1 MPTIMRRVD
10 AMVGSRPRVVLAI
23 WLVLIVAA
31 APLALRQSDHL
42 TASGFAVPGSQSAR
56 VNAVLTREFPSA
68 NSAVLAVLLWPQHG
82 ATPDALLSRIER
94 VRRAMVGVRGVTLPA
109 QVRELAEFAAE
120 LGEPVVM
127 PLKVAVSEDQA
138 RNVVKTLGPRLGIG
152 QATRDKIEV
161 HLLGESALWAGLEET
176 AKSQL
181 TKAEVIGFP
190 ILFLVLLGIFG
201 SFEAALIPLFIGVV
215 ALVITGAIINLLSRV
230 IPLSIFTID
239 AASMLGIGIAID
251 YSLILLARVRQELD
265 GRELP
270 EARRIALA
278 TSGSAVAFS
287 GATVIAALAAVLI
300 VPLGA
305 LRSMGL
311 GAAVIVAV
319 SVIAATTLLPA
330 LVTLLGARRVSR
342 NLLARGAGG
351 RRDNDERSHSAW
363 DRWTAFVTRRPL
375 VVVMIGGA
383 LVLALCIPVLSI
395 KTDTGVLQQLA
406 PNNPTR
412 LGFSEAAQLAGPGVL
427 GPVSVITHVRTPVPQ
442 SYLESRIGTLRQ
454 VAYRLP
460 HVHTLGRTEV
470 SSDGRY
476 ATFTVVPNVDPESAT
491 AERLVTML
499 RQSLPRYLVG
509 THMTVAVGG
518 ATATQ
523 LDEVHKIGASM
534 WKIVL
539 AVLAISF
546 VPLTIL
552 LRSAILPLK
561 ALAMNLL
568 SVGAAYGVLVIVFQ
582 WGWLDSLLNYK
593 APGHID
599 TLVPPLLL
607 TIALGLSTDYEVFL
621 LSRIRERWLAT
632 GDAKRAVTEGLA
644 ASARTISGAAIIIV
658 CVFAVF
664 LATGIPIIKEIG
676 LGAAVAIGVD
686 ATLIRLALVPATMTM
701 LGEWSWWRPGL
712 RRVARSGRD
721 GVKPVA
727 VGAGPEPWPPPHSGA
742 DG

>member
-1 MPTIMRRVD
+1 MRRVD
-10 AMVGSRPRVVLAI
+10 AMVGSRPRIVLTV
-23 WLVLIVAA
+23 WLILIVAA

-152 QATRDKIEV
+152 QATSDKIEV

-265 GRELP
+265 GREMP

-342 NLLARGAGG
+342 NLLARGTGG
-351 RRDNDERSHSAW
+351 RGDHDERSHSAW

-375 VVVMIGGA
+375 VVAVIVGA

-406 PNNPTR
+406 PKNPTR

-427 GPVSVITHVRTPVPQ
+427 GPVSVVTHERTPVPR
-442 SYLESRIGTLRQ
+442 SYLETRIGTLRQ

-470 SSDGRY
+470 SRDGRY

-499 RQSLPRYLVG
+499 RQSLPRYLTG
-509 THMTVAVGG
+509 TYMTAVGG

-546 VPLTIL
+546 IPLTIL
-552 LRSAILPLK
+552 LRSAVLPLK

-701 LGEWSWWRPGL
+701 LGEWSWWRPGMG
-712 RRVARSGRD
+712 RVARSNRE
-721 GVKPVA
+721 GVKPPVA
-727 VGAGPEPWPPPHSGA
+727 VSAGPEPWPPPRSGA